1 MPRVPAL
8 LLIVSAF
15 LLSMPMAGCS
25 GEKDTGSP
33 GDLEVRDGLG
43 RTVRVP
49 ENPGRIVTI
58 APGATEIVL
67 ASGAADRLAGIS
79 TADPERPEL
88 DAIERISALP
98 LDVEAV
104 VAIHPDL
111 ILASDQVNDP
121 AHADMFDA
129 LGIPIFYLETDSWD
143 GVLTSILQT
152 GRILDTE
159 ETARAAADSLT
170 MRQNDLLDVTS
181 RLTERPTA
189 IFLVSHIR
197 SYSFGKGSFVLDLMK
212 WAGLDPLTEEFDMP
226 APVLDDEWVLMRNPD
241 IIIGSFGEDVAVDE
255 LLAQHPTWQSLDA
268 VRNGRIINVPVP
280 LILTPGPRNVEA
292 AWEMARKAHPDL
304 FRDTDS

>member
-1 MPRVPAL
+1 MV
-8 LLIVSAF
+8 
-15 LLSMPMAGCS
+15 
-25 GEKDTGSP
+25 
-33 GDLEVRDGLG
+33 DGLG
-43 RTVRVP
+43 RTVMVP
-49 ENPGRIVTI
+49 GNPARIVTI
-58 APGATEIVL
+58 APGATEIVR
-67 ASGAADRLAGIS
+67 AAGAMDHLVGIS

-88 DAIERISALP
+88 DSVDRISALP

-121 AHADMFDA
+121 SHADMFEA
-129 LGIPIFYLETDSWD
+129 LDLPIFYLETDSWD
-143 GVLTSILQT
+143 GILTSILQT
-152 GRILDTE
+152 GTMLGTGQQ
-159 ETARAAADSLT
+159 ARAAADSLT
-170 MRQNDLLDVTS
+170 ARQNDLVDVTS
-181 RLTERPTA
+181 SVKERPSA

-226 APVLDDEWVLMRNPD
+226 APVLDDEWVLLRNPD
-241 IIIGSFGEDVAVDE
+241 IIVGSFGDDFSMDD

-292 AWEMARKAHPDL
+292 AWTMARQAHPDL
-304 FRDTDS
+304 FRDEDIDS